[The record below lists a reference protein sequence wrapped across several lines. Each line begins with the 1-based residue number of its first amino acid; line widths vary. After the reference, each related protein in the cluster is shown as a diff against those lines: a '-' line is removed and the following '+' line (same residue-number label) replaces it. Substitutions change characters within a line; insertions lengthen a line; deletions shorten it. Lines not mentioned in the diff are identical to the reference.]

1 MFDLIVTP
9 DGGEPIE
16 LEAGMRDVRMWEKT
30 HRGRAL
36 AAHLGDGMKA
46 EYLFELA
53 YAACRRQQLIPADL
67 TEQDFTERYE
77 IELEEPGTRARRK
90 TAAAFKAELNAATA
104 EAPPELPAVGEPE
117 DESGLGVDPTPP
129 GASPGQ

>member
-9 DGGEPIE
+9 DDGEPIE

-36 AAHLGDGMKA
+36 ATHLGENMKA

-53 YAACRRQQLIPADL
+53 YSACRRQQLIPPEL
-67 TEQDFTERYE
+67 TEEQFVETYE
-77 IELEEPGTRARRK
+77 IDLEQPGERARRK
-90 TAAAFKAELNAATA
+90 AAAAFKAELSAATV
-104 EAPPELPAVGEPE
+104 PPETPTDEAE
-117 DESGLGVDPTPP
+117 DEGDRGGVDPTHP
-129 GASPGQ
+129 GVSPGQ